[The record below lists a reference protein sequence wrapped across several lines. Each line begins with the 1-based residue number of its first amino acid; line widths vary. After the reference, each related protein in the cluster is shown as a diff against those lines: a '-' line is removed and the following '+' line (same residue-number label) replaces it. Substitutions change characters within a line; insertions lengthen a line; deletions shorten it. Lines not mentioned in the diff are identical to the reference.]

1 MKELNNKYEHIELF
15 INYLRI
21 KQKSENTIKGY
32 KVDLCMF
39 YDFLLSK
46 HNFNE
51 ITPKYLDE
59 ISLSELD
66 EFLSYSKDKKSV
78 ASSTQN
84 RRKSSLQA
92 YFKYLVEYDYI
103 KNNMSLRLQA
113 PKIEKRL
120 PVYMTLNESKQLL
133 NIVDDNIRDKTIIT
147 LFLNCGLRL
156 SELISINVGDI
167 NFETKTMKIVGKGD
181 KQRTIYLNDACIR
194 ILQEYLQERKNIQKQ
209 IKNKESKNALFLN
222 RYNER
227 ISKVG
232 VERIV
237 KKYIERLGLDKHI
250 TPHKLRHTFAT
261 IMFKYGNVDIR
272 KLQEILGHSNV
283 NTTTIYTHV
292 DNQQL
297 HDAVQN
303 NPLND
308 VV

>member
-21 KQKSENTIKGY
+21 KQKSENTIKSY

-46 HNFNE
+46 HNFNKV
-51 ITPKYLDE
+51 TPKYLDE

-92 YFKYLVEYDYI
+92 YFKYLAEYDYI
-103 KNNMSLRLQA
+103 KNNISLRLQA

-133 NIVDDNIRDKTIIT
+133 NTIDDNIRDKTIIT

-156 SELISINVGDI
+156 SELISINTSDI
-167 NFETKTMKIVGKGD
+167 SFETKTMKIVGKGD

-194 ILQEYLQERKNIQKQ
+194 ILQEYLQERKEFQKQ

-222 RYNER
+222 RYGGR

-237 KKYIERLGLDKHI
+237 KKYIEQLGLDKHI

-292 DNQQL
+292 DDEQL

>member
-1 MKELNNKYEHIELF
+1 MKELNNKNEHIELF

-133 NIVDDNIRDKTIIT
+133 NIIDDNIRDKAIIT

-156 SELISINVGDI
+156 SELISININDI

-181 KQRTIYLNDACIR
+181 KQRTIYLNDACIK
-194 ILQEYLQERKNIQKQ
+194 ILQEYLQERKDIQKQ

>member
-1 MKELNNKYEHIELF
+1 MKELNNKNEHIELF

-66 EFLSYSKDKKSV
+66 EFLSYSKNKKSV

-84 RRKSSLQA
+84 RRKSSLQTF
-92 YFKYLVEYDYI
+92 FKYLVEYDYI

-133 NIVDDNIRDKTIIT
+133 NIIDDNIRDKAIIT

-156 SELISINVGDI
+156 SELISININDI

-181 KQRTIYLNDACIR
+181 KQRTIYLNDACIK
-194 ILQEYLQERKNIQKQ
+194 ILQEYLQERKDIQKQ